1 MFLGENSGNM
11 KDMLPMM
18 MLMGGMNGTGTNAFG
33 FDMSNPLI
41 MMALMGGS
49 EGNDFF
55 PMMMM
60 MGMMNQTG
68 TVPKPVV
75 PAVANKTPEASTQE

>member
-1 MFLGENSGNM
+1 M

-18 MLMGGMNGTGTNAFG
+18 MLMGGMNGTDANAFG
-33 FDMSNPLI
+33 LDMSNPLM

-55 PMMMM
+55 SMMMM
-60 MGMMNQTG
+60 MGMMNQTV
-68 TVPKPVV
+68 TVPN
-75 PAVANKTPEASTQE
+75 PAVANITPEASIQE